1 MDQPR
6 NGGGVSNADLKIV
19 SRELTEGAERAPAR
33 SYFHAVGLSDDDL
46 DNKPLIGIASTF
58 NEFSPCQANL
68 AELGRAVKQGIR
80 AAGGIPLEFTTISV
94 TDGIAMGTEGMK
106 ASLISRDVIADSIEL
121 AVFGH
126 RLDALVTLAGCDK
139 TQPGTLMAIARLNLP
154 AVYLYGGSILPG
166 VYRGEDVTIQQVF
179 EAVGKHSKGDMTFD
193 EVRDLENRACPGA
206 GSCGGLFTANTM
218 SSATEAIGMMLPG
231 GASLPAVDG
240 RKMQEGYRAGERVVQ
255 LLRENVRPRD
265 VMTRQAFEN
274 AIAVV
279 LAMGGSTNLVLHL
292 LAIAHEAG
300 VDLSIDDFDRI
311 SRTVPVIGDMQPGGR
326 YTMSHLDRAG
336 GVPIVLRR
344 LAEAGLF
351 DPSQRTV
358 GGGTWADHLDKFPET
373 PGQDVIR
380 NMDNPRY
387 KEGGLAILRGNL
399 APEGAVVKVAGVKS
413 THFEGPARV
422 FDREEDAFRAVIDGK
437 IQSGDVIIVRY
448 EGPKGGPGMR
458 EMLALTGALA
468 GQGHSEDVALIT
480 DGRFSGASRG
490 FCIGHVVPEAMVGGP
505 IAALREGDR
514 VTIDTQ
520 NRRINVN
527 LSDAELQERLA
538 AWSPPTPKYTTGS
551 LAKYAKLVS
560 SASVGAVT
568 G

>member
-1 MDQPR
+1 MDHPR
-6 NGGGVSNADLKIV
+6 NGDLKIQ

-33 SYFHAVGLSDDDL
+33 AYFHAVGLSDEDL
-46 DNKPLIGIASTF
+46 DTKPLIGIASTW

-68 AELGRAVKQGIR
+68 AELGKHVKQGIR

-126 RLDALVTLAGCDK
+126 RLDGLVTLAGCDK

-166 VYRGEDVTIQQVF
+166 TYRGEKITIQQVF
-179 EAVGKHSKGDMTFD
+179 EAVGKHSTGEMSFED
-193 EVRDLENRACPGA
+193 VREIENRACPGA

-240 RKMQEGYRAGERVVQ
+240 RKFQEGYRAGERVVQ
-255 LLRENVRPRD
+255 LIRENLRPRD
-265 VMTRQAFEN
+265 IMTRAAFEN

-292 LAIAHEAG
+292 LAIAHDAG
-300 VDLSIDDFDRI
+300 VSLSIDDFDRI
-311 SRTVPVIGDMQPGGR
+311 GRTVPVIGDMQPGGR
-326 YTMSHLDRAG
+326 YTMADLDQAG

-351 DPSQRTV
+351 DTSQKNV
-358 GGGTWADHLDKFPET
+358 AGGTFADHLGKFPET

-380 NMDNPRY
+380 DLDNPRY

-422 FDREEDAFRAVIDGK
+422 FDQEEAAFRAVLRGEIK
-437 IQSGDVIIVRY
+437 AGDVIVIRY

-458 EMLALTGALA
+458 EMLAVTGALA
-468 GQGHSEDVALIT
+468 GQGHAEDVALIT

-490 FCIGHVVPEAMVGGP
+490 FSIGHVAPEAQVGGP

-514 VTIDTQ
+514 ITIDIQ
-520 NRRINVN
+520 NRQLNVS
-527 LSDAELQERLA
+527 LSDAELKERLA
-538 AWSPPTPKYTTGS
+538 AWSPPASKYTTGS